1 MDTPFV
7 CLYQPKHQRVIL
19 SCFPSTIGVATFILE
34 NKSYSTADARPL
46 PHTAYDS
53 TIIIETL
60 QVNYFLDSKE

>member
-7 CLYQPKHQRVIL
+7 CLYQPKHQRNFY
-19 SCFPSTIGVATFILE
+19 SCISTVGVATFILE

-46 PHTAYDS
+46 PHTEYYS
-53 TIIIETL
+53 TIIIEIL